1 MARRT
6 VLTARQREAL
16 FALPREEAD
25 LLRHCVLSDADLVH
39 IRGRRRDRNRLGFAL
54 QLCAFR
60 HPGRLIGKGEAIPE
74 PMLAFVA
81 AQLGLDGEAV
91 ADYAARS
98 ETHYEHS
105 STIQRLY
112 GYRPFEGMVRGQ
124 FQTWLVD
131 AAVGT
136 RTSEALVAAMLDE
149 LRARRIIVPGP
160 TTVERACADAL
171 VAAERR
177 VAHRIAD
184 RLSPDVRTRLIR
196 MLSERVE
203 DGPSRTL
210 SCFVWLR
217 RTEPGGNSADANR
230 LLERLEWLEELAIPA
245 EVIAGVS
252 PHRIAR
258 LRRQGERYYAD
269 GLRDV
274 PEARRL
280 AILAVCAV
288 EWRAV
293 LADAV
298 VETHERIT
306 GRLFRQAQR
315 ACAALVE
322 ERKGAIAG
330 VLRSVAA
337 LGNAMVHARTVGSD
351 VTAAVAHSVGW
362 EELAQLAA
370 TATSLTAAIDADPID
385 HLGGGYHRFRRYAP
399 RMLEALDLHGGRS
412 AEPLLEAV
420 GVLRDL
426 NRRGRTELP
435 TDVPTSFASSK
446 WKKRI
451 VPSDRLVSSGTGAP
465 PTTVPDRRMWET
477 AVLFRLRDAL
487 RSGDVW
493 LAHSHRHREPG
504 RELVP
509 AEAIASPEALGAVPR
524 LAVPLNAADWIASRQ
539 AALDRAMED
548 VARATATGTLAGTI
562 EGGRLRADRLDAD
575 PPAGAGDLTL
585 DLYSALPQVRITD
598 LLLDVDRWTG
608 FADAFTDLR
617 TGSPCRDKISLLSVV
632 LADGLNL
639 GLSKMAGAI
648 GVRSHWQL
656 LRIARWH
663 VEDHASK

>member
-16 FALPREEAD
+16 FALPSEEAD
-25 LLRHCVLSDADLVH
+25 LFRHCVLSDADLVH
-39 IRGRRRDRNRLGFAL
+39 VRGRRRDRNRLGFAL

-60 HPGRLIGKGEAIPE
+60 YPGRLIGKGEAIPE
-74 PMLAFVA
+74 PMLRFVA
-81 AQLGLDGEAV
+81 AQLGLGGEAV

-105 STIQRLY
+105 STLQKLY
-112 GYRPFEGMVRGQ
+112 GYRPFEGMVRER

-131 AAVGT
+131 AAIEA
-136 RTSEALVAAMLDE
+136 RTSEGLAAAMLEE

-177 VAHRIAD
+177 IAHRIAD
-184 RLSPDVRTRLIR
+184 RLNADVRARLAR

-203 DGPSRTL
+203 DGPSRTV
-210 SCFVWLR
+210 SRFVWLG
-217 RTEPGGNSADANR
+217 RTEAGSNSADAKR
-230 LLERLEWLEELAIPA
+230 LLDRLEWLRKLAIPA
-245 EVIAGVS
+245 SVIADIP

-269 GLRDV
+269 GLREV
-274 PEARRL
+274 SENRRL

-293 LADAV
+293 LADAI

-306 GRLFRQAQR
+306 GRLYRQAQR
-315 ACAALVE
+315 TCAALVE

-330 VLRSVAA
+330 VLRSVAT
-337 LGNAMVHARTVGSD
+337 LGNAMVHARSVGSD
-351 VTAAVAHSVGW
+351 VTVAVAQSVGW
-362 EELAQLAA
+362 EELVQLAA
-370 TATSLTAAIDADPID
+370 TATSLTAAINADPID
-385 HLGGGYHRFRRYAP
+385 HLGSGYHRFRRYAP
-399 RMLEALDLHGGRS
+399 RMLEALELRGGRS
-412 AEPLLEAV
+412 AEPLLEAI

-426 NRRGRTELP
+426 DRRGRTELP
-435 TDVPTSFASSK
+435 ADTPTSFASSK
-446 WKKRI
+446 WKRRFGLSGTSA
-451 VPSDRLVSSGTGAP
+451 VPSTG
-465 PTTVPDRRMWET
+465 PDRRMWET

-487 RSGDVW
+487 RSGDAW

-509 AEAIASPEALGAVPR
+509 AEAITSPEALGAVPR
-524 LAVPLNAADWIASRQ
+524 LAVPLNAADWIGSRQ
-539 AALDRAMED
+539 SALERAMKD
-548 VARATATGTLAGTI
+548 GGRAAGRGTLAGTI
-562 EGGRLRADRLDAD
+562 EGGRLRGERLDAD

-585 DLYSALPQVRITD
+585 DLYRALPQVRVTD

-608 FADAFTDLR
+608 FADAFVDLR
-617 TGSPCRDKISLLSVV
+617 TGSPCKDKIGLLSVV

-648 GVRSHWQL
+648 GVRSHW
-656 LRIARWH
+656 
-663 VEDHASK
+663 